1 MSLRISSLDP
11 SEPRASKDCRLCNRR
26 RIKCDRSLPTCKK
39 CDLRSLDCPGYGLR
53 IRWDQ
58 GVASRGKLSGKALPI
73 EDSPAVKP
81 GAPIR
86 ARTESSLPSQTALES
101 TFQSTQSAP
110 TWSPSPAPTASSS
123 SSSHPS
129 PRASARIAISS
140 LLSPSVPDDN
150 EQSPLPRT
158 PDYTQYNTG
167 FNLNN
172 PHALNI
178 DFRNR
183 PLLPPLRD
191 PCAQQLLNY
200 YDHIVS
206 ATFPW
211 IEGPENHWRTV
222 MIPLALECHS
232 LLLAL
237 LAMAAEAYHSK
248 HGREWYFQHISG
260 PAQLRNECIQVLA
273 HDLHAEMTDEQT
285 FANVT
290 KSSGIL
296 ATILALCNLEMI
308 KSDSALWRVHWS
320 AARTITR
327 RWTMPPRS
335 PTSLDYNC
343 RFLVVDAF
351 FYDAFAS
358 TTTFDGNTPIPGEVV
373 HPDDVDIFI
382 EYFQLIQQIT
392 SAERSRHES
401 GPGGDTADF
410 LRSKISIRQEFEAVR
425 LRNKGF
431 DTLFQLASASRRHDF
446 NAVIDMFH
454 FAGLLYAYQV
464 MLSPRDS
471 EAARQECAETF
482 VECRR
487 QIHSVEGI
495 QHDFVWPL
503 FIVGT
508 EARGHVELQRF
519 IEDELLDAMSQSG
532 WGNCVPALEFL
543 RRFWQT
549 GKDEMPNWMRMAR
562 EESKRG
568 YKFLVI

>member
-26 RIKCDRSLPTCKK
+26 RIKCDRSLPTCRK

-86 ARTESSLPSQTALES
+86 AHAESVLHA
-101 TFQSTQSAP
+101 AP
-110 TWSPSPAPTASSS
+110 TCAPSPVATASSS

-129 PRASARIAISS
+129 PGASARMAISS
-140 LLSPSVPDDN
+140 LLSPPIPDDN
-150 EQSPLPRT
+150 GQPSLPKT
-158 PDYTQYNTG
+158 PDYTQYNAG
-167 FNLNN
+167 FDLNN
-172 PHALNI
+172 PYALNV
-178 DFRNR
+178 DFGNR

-211 IEGPENHWRTV
+211 IEGPDNHWRTV
-222 MIPLALECHS
+222 MIPLALECQS

-237 LAMAAEAYHSK
+237 LAMAAEAYQSK
-248 HGREWYFQHISG
+248 TGREWYFQFISG
-260 PAQLRNECIQVLA
+260 PAQLRTECIQLLA

-285 FANVT
+285 FGNVT

-401 GPGGDTADF
+401 GAGGDTADF
-410 LRSKISIRQEFEAVR
+410 LRSKTSIRQEFEAAR
-425 LRNKGF
+425 LRNKRF
-431 DTLFQLASASRRHDF
+431 DTLFQLASQERRHDF

-454 FAGLLYAYQV
+454 FAGILYAYQV

-471 EAARQECAETF
+471 EAARQECAETV
-482 VECRR
+482 VECRK
-487 QIHSVEGI
+487 QMHSVQGI

-503 FIVGT
+503 FLVGT
-508 EARGHVELQRF
+508 EARGNAELQQY
-519 IEDELLDAMSQSG
+519 IEQEFFDAMLQTG
-532 WGNCVPALEFL
+532 WRNCVPALEFL
-543 RRFWQT
+543 RRFWRT
-549 GKDEMPNWMRMAR
+549 REGEMVSWMRLAR

-568 YKFLVI
+568 YKFLVV